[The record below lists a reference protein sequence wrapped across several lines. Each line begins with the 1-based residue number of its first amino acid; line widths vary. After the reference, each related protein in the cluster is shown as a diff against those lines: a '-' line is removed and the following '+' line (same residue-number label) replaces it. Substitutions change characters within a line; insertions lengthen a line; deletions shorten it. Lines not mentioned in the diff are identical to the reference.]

1 MRFLII
7 RHAEPYYPTDSLT
20 EKGYKEA
27 ELLSNRLVKE
37 HITKAYVSA
46 LGRAKLTAKPT
57 LDKLGIEAEELF
69 WLREFPRG
77 LKTKYVVRGGA
88 ENSCPWNM
96 PPEDWMRIPGVWDP
110 EAWKNAP
117 IYAGTGI
124 PEAFEEISANLD
136 ALCATW
142 GFVRNET
149 GFYDV
154 KPGYEESTDT
164 VALFCHLGLGNALLA
179 HFMHASLPFVWHTL
193 FLPVSS
199 VTTVMMEM
207 HREHTANAR
216 LVSVGDTSHLFAGGE
231 PISASGLYASEIR

>member
-1 MRFLII
+1 
-7 RHAEPYYPTDSLT
+7 
-20 EKGYKEA
+20 
-27 ELLSNRLVKE
+27 
-37 HITKAYVSA
+37 
-46 LGRAKLTAKPT
+46 
-57 LDKLGIEAEELF
+57 
-69 WLREFPRG
+69 
-77 LKTKYVVRGGA
+77 
-88 ENSCPWNM
+88 
-96 PPEDWMRIPGVWDP
+96 MRIPGVWDP

-124 PEAFEEISANLD
+124 PEAFDEISAHLD
-136 ALCATW
+136 ALCEEW

-154 KPGYEESTDT
+154 KPGYEESKDT

-179 HFMHASLPFVWHTL
+179 HFMHASLPFTWHTL

-231 PISASGLYASEIR
+231 PVSASGLSATEIR